1 MSGNVPAMYAL
12 VDDGIYVGNISAA
25 KDLNFLANADVSAII
40 NLSGKLVESIEDVD
54 VFEFLLPSQELM
66 DSEIPKT
73 NLKLDTICTVI
84 HELRANNRTV
94 LIQCADG
101 KNKCMLAAGYY
112 LISKHNRQFNTVI
125 EQLEMLYLSP
135 QQKSD
140 ELDERARYDRDP
152 EEFERE
158 ESALSPEDR
167 SVLKTK
173 RAARRN
179 LKCLTMASF
188 RKILRLKGG
197 AKK

>member
-73 NLKLDTICTVI
+73 NAKLDTICTVI

-101 KNKCMLAAGYY
+101 KNKCMLAVGYY
-112 LISKHNRQFNTVI
+112 LISKHNKPFNTVI

-140 ELDERARYDRDP
+140 ERDERVRYDLDP
-152 EEFERE
+152 EAFERT
-158 ESALSPEDR
+158 ESGLSPEER
-167 SVLKTK
+167 YILETK
-173 RAARRN
+173 RSARRN